1 MSYSFEQVAQ
11 LVNKLKKMGWG
22 PERVTALGQANA
34 RKFRAIETILE
45 GKTLEEAIRVA
56 VSMKVDVLGND
67 TSHLRFLESV
77 ELAPTSGK
85 VTLAQSSD
93 ILNVDLNF
101 KNWGTDKTGSDTQG
115 QTALIYEMKQ
125 DGTFANL
132 FNSFGVDLSSLVWQ
146 QAQIREFCVS
156 HRHLLRHDGYG
167 TFFLFEVDKK
177 LFVASV
183 SVGDGELSAN
193 VDRISDGRVWGAGS
207 RHRLVVPQQTI

>member
-22 PERVTALGQANA
+22 PECVTALGQADT

-45 GKTLEEAIRVA
+45 GKTLEEAIKAAVA
-56 VSMKVDVLGND
+56 MKVDVLADD

-93 ILNVDLNF
+93 IFNVDLNF
-101 KNWGTDKTGSDTQG
+101 KNWGTDKSGSDTQG
-115 QTALIYEMKQ
+115 QTALIYEMKK
-125 DGTFANL
+125 DGTFVAL
-132 FNSFGVDLSSLVWQ
+132 FNSFGADLSSLVWQ
-146 QAQIREFCVS
+146 QGQIREFCAS
-156 HRHLLRHDGYG
+156 HRHLLCQDGYG

-177 LFVASV
+177 LFVADVIVGGGRLCADVRRV
-183 SVGDGELSAN
+183 SDDG
-193 VDRISDGRVWGAGS
+193 VWGAAF
-207 RHRLVVPQQTI
+207 RRRLVVPQQTI